1 MPEEE
6 VGLIH
11 PNQGRKNKLLGKE
24 LRQHF
29 TKMKEYNL
37 NILENG
43 TRYHYPT
50 NYSLKD
56 FNAKPQSSKNVMKEA
71 FSSCKFYPVI
81 LLLNLSQRNNS
92 NYWAILRNKSRN

>member
-1 MPEEE
+1 MRLFKKRFCCLVKKFDNTAPRGKQSSADCLSELVLWNTMPAEE
-6 VGLIH
+6 VCLIH
-11 PNQGRKNKLLGKE
+11 PNQGRKYKLLGKG

-50 NYSLKD
+50 NYFFQD
-56 FNAKPQSSKNVMKEA
+56 FNAKTQS
-71 FSSCKFYPVI
+71 
-81 LLLNLSQRNNS
+81 
-92 NYWAILRNKSRN
+92 W